1 MVSPRS
7 KARSAAI
14 TQGDIGEQL
23 VRLTLPMMLAL
34 LSIMGLGIVDSYF
47 ISFLGTAELA
57 AIGFSMPVT
66 SVVTSIA
73 LGLGMAISSLTS
85 RLMGEDR
92 GEHAARLITD
102 GFLLTLGVAITVIT
116 LLFFTQAEIFRALGA
131 RPETVP
137 LIQEYM
143 QVWLIGVP
151 FIMLTTVCSSTFRAI
166 GDTSSAAQIAI
177 MMTLTNI
184 VLDPLFIFGL
194 GPIPAFGIAGAA
206 AATVC
211 AVLIA
216 FTFASYRLGV
226 VERLLVFSQIQ
237 LAEFKQHL
245 KSLTDIAIPA
255 VLANSIV
262 PLIATALTAI
272 VATLGTD
279 AVAGF
284 GVVARVEAMS
294 LMTVYALSSTLPM
307 FIGQNLGAK
316 KLDRISAAVGL
327 AFRFVFIL
335 QTSLAVLL
343 YFTGPFIASI
353 FTDEPEVAKVIV
365 LFLAIVPFSHGL
377 AGNTILIN
385 VAMNVL
391 GKPRWALYINLAR
404 LLILTVPLAYI
415 GLQIGELEGLLI
427 GILLGNILAFVI
439 AKRLF
444 DKVLALH
451 NVPKVGLIK
460 GTSAHLPEAI
470 K

>member
-327 AFRFVFIL
+327 AFRFVFYIANL
-335 QTSLAVLL
+335 SRSTTV
-343 YFTGPFIASI
+343 FHRPFYS
-353 FTDEPEVAKVIV
+353 FN
-365 LFLAIVPFSHGL
+365 FY
-377 AGNTILIN
+377 
-385 VAMNVL
+385 
-391 GKPRWALYINLAR
+391 R
-404 LLILTVPLAYI
+404 
-415 GLQIGELEGLLI
+415 
-427 GILLGNILAFVI
+427 
-439 AKRLF
+439 
-444 DKVLALH
+444 
-451 NVPKVGLIK
+451 
-460 GTSAHLPEAI
+460 
-470 K
+470 

>member
-216 FTFASYRLGV
+216 FTFASYRLGG
-226 VERLLVFSQIQ
+226 RR
-237 LAEFKQHL
+237 A
-245 KSLTDIAIPA
+245 AI
-255 VLANSIV
+255 
-262 PLIATALTAI
+262 
-272 VATLGTD
+272 
-279 AVAGF
+279 GF
-284 GVVARVEAMS
+284 
-294 LMTVYALSSTLPM
+294 
-307 FIGQNLGAK
+307 
-316 KLDRISAAVGL
+316 
-327 AFRFVFIL
+327 
-335 QTSLAVLL
+335 
-343 YFTGPFIASI
+343 
-353 FTDEPEVAKVIV
+353 
-365 LFLAIVPFSHGL
+365 
-377 AGNTILIN
+377 
-385 VAMNVL
+385 
-391 GKPRWALYINLAR
+391 
-404 LLILTVPLAYI
+404 
-415 GLQIGELEGLLI
+415 
-427 GILLGNILAFVI
+427 
-439 AKRLF
+439 
-444 DKVLALH
+444 
-451 NVPKVGLIK
+451 
-460 GTSAHLPEAI
+460 
-470 K
+470 